1 MDTGSL
7 SPLRR
12 PKQKDL
18 NVSSLKFTEKHYHR
32 LSILR
37 SKNIGQTSR
46 RTGSMIIQSDSEEM
60 SDADLDHD
68 EL

>member
-1 MDTGSL
+1 MDVGSL

-18 NVSSLKFTEKHYHR
+18 SISSLKFTEKHYQR

-37 SKNIGQTSR
+37 SKNLGHTSR
-46 RTGSMIIQSDSEEM
+46 RTGSMII
-60 SDADLDHD
+60 
-68 EL
+68 